1 MNEKVKETSMIVIS
15 EFPLWFGRRITS
27 HVELR
32 DEFVVQLVNAYL
44 GARS

>member
-1 MNEKVKETSMIVIS
+1 MSMIVIS
-15 EFPLWFGRRITS
+15 EFPLGFRGGITS

-32 DEFVVQLVNAYL
+32 DKFVVQLAAYL